1 MSSPNAKQVAKSQ
14 ATPSAKRV
22 AKAQATRVVKSQAT
36 PNAKRV
42 AKPHATPSAKRVA
55 PPVEGC
61 VLCIDIG
68 LKNLAMCALEGNTRS
83 IVMWDTFNTL
93 DNTVSTVCHGIK
105 RDGGVCG
112 KKCGYTYMD
121 TEGVQQYACKTHCP
135 NGSQP
140 KMVQTK
146 LVKDF
151 LLQDIAKIVIDQISR
166 FFVDYADVA
175 KMVSGVLIELQ
186 PRMNNKMLFTSH
198 IIYGKLVEMYNKI
211 NPKVTIR
218 FVRASQKLKAY
229 KGPIVPCNLKSSYA
243 KRKYLSVEYTK
254 WILEHQMPKAQCEKW
269 LPFFIDHF
277 KKDDLADTF
286 LMAINGAKI
295 S

>member
-166 FFVDYADVA
+166 FFV
-175 KMVSGVLIELQ
+175 
-186 PRMNNKMLFTSH
+186 
-198 IIYGKLVEMYNKI
+198 
-211 NPKVTIR
+211 
-218 FVRASQKLKAY
+218 
-229 KGPIVPCNLKSSYA
+229 
-243 KRKYLSVEYTK
+243 
-254 WILEHQMPKAQCEKW
+254 
-269 LPFFIDHF
+269 
-277 KKDDLADTF
+277 
-286 LMAINGAKI
+286 
-295 S
+295 